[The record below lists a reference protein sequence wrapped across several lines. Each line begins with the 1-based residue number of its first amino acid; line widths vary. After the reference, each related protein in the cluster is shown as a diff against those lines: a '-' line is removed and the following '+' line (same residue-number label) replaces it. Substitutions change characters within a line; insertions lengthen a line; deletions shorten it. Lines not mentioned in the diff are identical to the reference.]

1 MGVVGEVFVGMVGV
15 VLVGVDVE
23 VVGDGV
29 VGEEVM
35 FGLVVL
41 LVVGGVGC
49 LGGDVVCGVG

>member
-1 MGVVGEVFVGMVGV
+1 MVGV

>member
-23 VVGDGV
+23 VVGDGE

>member
-15 VLVGVDVE
+15 VLVGVGVE
-23 VVGDGV
+23 VVGDGE